1 MNPGT
6 GSAPH
11 APNAKSIRLWNTL
24 SRLARGEP
32 SSGGGAGAVRR
43 GVSRRRGVATHYLR
57 VNQSYERRAV
67 SPGGVAIAQQLRGVT
82 VPSWCVFDYL
92 WGGALSQH
100 APRTAGCSR
109 RPARTCSSRRRTPRA
124 AGGSSAPVPAG
135 VVGPQPAVDSSS
147 GF

>member
-67 SPGGVAIAQQLRGVT
+67 AGSRHRSA
-82 VPSWCVFDYL
+82 
-92 WGGALSQH
+92 
-100 APRTAGCSR
+100 TARSN
-109 RPARTCSSRRRTPRA
+109 
-124 AGGSSAPVPAG
+124 
-135 VVGPQPAVDSSS
+135 GPELVRV
-147 GF
+147 